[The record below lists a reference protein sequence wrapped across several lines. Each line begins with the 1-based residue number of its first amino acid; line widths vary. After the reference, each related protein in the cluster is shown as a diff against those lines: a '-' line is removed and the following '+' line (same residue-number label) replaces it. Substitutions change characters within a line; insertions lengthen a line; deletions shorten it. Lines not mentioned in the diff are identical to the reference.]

1 MRSRLRA
8 LNVLIVLALASVAWM
23 QAPAAQAP
31 AAAHRFQELAPGVY
45 AAIPTGTVN
54 VVSNSLVVVNADD
67 VLIVDSHATPAAAR
81 VLIEE
86 IKTLTPKP
94 VRYVVDS
101 HYHWDHAHGNQIF
114 GPDVQ
119 VIGHE
124 YVRQMLLTNVL
135 ESRSY
140 KSFTDGVPAQV
151 EALRKQVASEADP
164 ARKQQLETRLSVQ
177 AAYAAALKE
186 IRPTPPTTTYQ
197 TQMTLFRGDREIRL
211 LFLGRGHTG
220 GDTVVFLP
228 RERIVATGDLI
239 VGSLP
244 FMYMGDGFVNEWPD
258 TMEKVLALDFQ
269 TIVPG
274 HGDPFTDRQRV
285 RQYQA
290 YLRDLWTKAGELKK
304 QGVAAEAAAKQI
316 DLTAH
321 KGNFPTIQAP
331 GVDVRAMVRM
341 YDVMDGRLAP
351 R

>member
-8 LNVLIVLALASVAWM
+8 LNVVIVLALASVAWM
-23 QAPAAQAP
+23 QAPAAP
-31 AAAHRFQELAPGVY
+31 RGMAHRFQELAPGVY
-45 AAIPTGTVN
+45 AALPTGTVN
-54 VVSNSLVVVNADD
+54 VVSNSLVVVNQDD

-81 VLIEE
+81 VLVED

-94 VRYVVDS
+94 VKYVVDT

-119 VIGHE
+119 LIGHD

-140 KSFTDGVPAQV
+140 RSFIDPVPGQI
-151 EALRKQVASEADP
+151 ETLRKQAVAEADP
-164 ARKQQLETRLSVQ
+164 ARKQTLEARLSVQ
-177 AAYAAALKE
+177 QAYAEALKE
-186 IRPTPPTTTYQ
+186 IRPTPPNVTYQ
-197 TQMTLFRGDREIRL
+197 SEMTLIRGDREIRL

-220 GDTVVFLP
+220 GDTVIYLP
-228 RERIVATGDLI
+228 KEKIIATGDLI
-239 VGSLP
+239 VGALP

-258 TMEKVLALDFQ
+258 TMEKVLQLDFT

-274 HGDPFTDRQRV
+274 HGDPFTDKERV
-285 RQYQA
+285 RHYQA
-290 YLRDLWTKAGELKK
+290 YLRDLWSQAGAFKQ
-304 QGVAAEAAAKQI
+304 QGVPPEEAAKRV
-316 DLTAH
+316 DLTRH
-321 KGNFPTIQAP
+321 KGNLPTIQAP
-331 GVDVRAMVRM
+331 GIDVRAMIRI